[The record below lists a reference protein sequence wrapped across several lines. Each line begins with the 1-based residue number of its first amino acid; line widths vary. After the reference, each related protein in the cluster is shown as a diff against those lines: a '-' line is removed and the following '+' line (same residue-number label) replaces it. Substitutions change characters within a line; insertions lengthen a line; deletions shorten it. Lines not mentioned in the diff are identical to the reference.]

1 MIILLKREREGER
14 EGERKKKEGGETRA
28 LSVPNIR
35 FNSNIW
41 HKWMCAFGNGSEIKS
56 VAPCRLP
63 MFSKY
68 MKL

>member
-35 FNSNIW
+35 FNSRSGW
-41 HKWMCAFGNGSEIKS
+41 LDPRATNGCVTLAMAVK
-56 VAPCRLP
+56 
-63 MFSKY
+63 
-68 MKL
+68 